1 MITKLV
7 VTKLSVTKNPRYVG
21 GLYGMYIII
30 HTELVAV
37 VALPPE
43 GREVS
48 GLGSPAVSD

>member
-7 VTKLSVTKNPRYVG
+7 VTKLSVTKNPPAIG
-21 GLYGMYIII
+21 GLYGMYKIIP
-30 HTELVAV
+30 TKLVAV